1 MEIRKFA
8 LSLAVLAG
16 LCSLN
21 TQAQT
26 GKKVTSHKT
35 IGQRID
41 TLAKKVGSAVKKAEK
56 TGKEKL
62 NADEKKLDADAKKV
76 GSEVKHAEKIGKEKV
91 CSDAKKINCKVKHAE
106 KADKAKLKSDIK
118 KIKRGVAKTEKK
130 IKRTYLKDKAK
141 IKAWEKARKAKK
153 TELQMSFR
161 LLQTAYS
168 YINGVCKYFYAV
180 QSRHMLFWLLKDA

>member
-26 GKKVTSHKT
+26 GKKVTSHET

-106 KADKAKLKSDIK
+106 KADKAKAKLKSDVK

-153 TELQMSFR
+153 SNRTSDVFPSSADSLFLYQRR
-161 LLQTAYS
+161 L
-168 YINGVCKYFYAV
+168 
-180 QSRHMLFWLLKDA
+180 